1 MRGKDGKLNDREGR
15 KVNRNG
21 YLIDPTGNVI
31 TQRGVLIFHQSE
43 MDSDDEIPAP
53 FCFEK
58 KVQSLYKIEGINAY
72 NKQVKKKTITDK
84 EDDIER
90 EYRLL
95 REKNTSH
102 RSSVDSLMGE
112 TPSKYAKKNKRVM
125 PGDEDGFLSKIVQP
139 MQAKT
144 KSELLHKSS
153 SPSRNM
159 A

>member
-1 MRGKDGKLNDREGR
+1 
-15 KVNRNG
+15 
-21 YLIDPTGNVI
+21 
-31 TQRGVLIFHQSE
+31 

-58 KVQSLYKIEGINAY
+58 KIQSLYKIEGINSY
-72 NKQVKKKTITDK
+72 NKQVKKKTIEDK
-84 EDDIER
+84 EDEIER

-144 KSELLHKSS
+144 KSELLNKSS
-153 SPSRNM
+153 SPSRNIAM
-159 A
+159 VNQKSTDASVRNLAKTQATDRNAHVKSTSIEGYDTSYPEGE